1 LKADRVLIDDRDGSW
16 EATRN
21 GLNVIGTLGILE
33 EAAKRGLIDIEQ
45 KTKALKQTNFR
56 ASERLYQTVLERV
69 REHKLAQEPTE
80 QKEEPSTPSSEGD

>member
-1 LKADRVLIDDRDGSW
+1 VIVVSDTTPLNIDDRDGSW

-45 KTKALKQTNFR
+45 KTKALKQTNPDGSPVEL
-56 ASERLYQTVLERV
+56 ALRLDYHQVSD
-69 REHKLAQEPTE
+69 Q
-80 QKEEPSTPSSEGD
+80 